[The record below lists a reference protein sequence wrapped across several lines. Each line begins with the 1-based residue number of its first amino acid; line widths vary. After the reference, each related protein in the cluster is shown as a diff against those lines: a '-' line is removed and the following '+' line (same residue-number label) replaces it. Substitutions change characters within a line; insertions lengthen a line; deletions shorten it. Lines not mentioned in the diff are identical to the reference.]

1 MKRAATIA
9 LVAIFALTG
18 CTANDGVAGAYGDGT
33 NKGYVTGEGYTSYDA
48 DARVDGADW
57 ESTTDTGEA
66 ISSDDFAGEV
76 VVLNFWY
83 AACAPCRTEAP
94 LLESLSTKYADKGVQ
109 FIGVNVRDQAESSA
123 NFAKKFGV
131 SYPSVIDVDNGNVQ
145 FAFASSIPANATPT
159 TLVIDKQG
167 RVAARISGEL
177 DGTSLLDTF
186 ISDALAEDS

>member
-1 MKRAATIA
+1 MKRVAAIA
-9 LVAIFALTG
+9 LVAVFALAG
-18 CTANDGVAGAYGDGT
+18 CSANDGVAGAYGDGT
-33 NKGYVTGEGYTSYDA
+33 NKGYVTGDGYTSYDVGSRL
-48 DARVDGADW
+48 DAGTWTSV
-57 ESTTDTGEA
+57 TDTGEP
-66 ISSDDFAGEV
+66 ISSDDFTGEV
-76 VVLNFWY
+76 LVLNFWY

-94 LLESLSTKYADKGVQ
+94 LLESLSAKYAGDGVQ
-109 FIGVNVRDQAESSA
+109 FVGVNVRDQAENSL
-123 NFAKKFGV
+123 NFSKEFGV
-131 SYPSVIDVDNGNVQ
+131 NYPSVIDTDDGNVQ